1 MGGDN
6 EFVSVWQWDR
16 SRKTKGRILD
26 ISKVEPRGLADRFDE
41 RHETQ
46 RRIKNKRVGSEQ
58 LDELLLI
65 LSAKE
70 QWR

>member
-1 MGGDN
+1 MRGDN

-26 ISKVEPRGLADRFDE
+26 ISKVKPRRLADQLDG

-46 RRIKNKRVGSEQ
+46 RRIKNDKLVGSEQ
-58 LDELLLI
+58 LDKLLLI

-70 QWR
+70 Q